1 MRIDLSTLGAS
12 APACPAQSCAPC
24 TPPGSGGPRARNH
37 RHNLNFVIAAD
48 VITGMLKTGKVRFYP
63 IFVLAADQFR
73 FASMLDTLGFQVL
86 G

>member
-1 MRIDLSTLGAS
+1 MRRIGKMSEDSKTFATV
-12 APACPAQSCAPC
+12 AQAE
-24 TPPGSGGPRARNH
+24 RAGTEVGD
-37 RHNLNFVIAAD
+37 RHNLNFVVAAD
-48 VITGMLKTGKVRFYP
+48 VITGVLNTGKVRFYP

>member
-1 MRIDLSTLGAS
+1 MRRIGKMNENSKTFSTV
-12 APACPAQSCAPC
+12 AQAE
-24 TPPGSGGPRARNH
+24 RAGIEVGD
-37 RHNLNFVIAAD
+37 RHNLNFVVAAD
-48 VITGMLKTGKVRFYP
+48 VVTGMLKTGKVRFYP

>member
-1 MRIDLSTLGAS
+1 M
-12 APACPAQSCAPC
+12 
-24 TPPGSGGPRARNH
+24 
-37 RHNLNFVIAAD
+37 IAAD
-48 VITGMLKTGKVRFYP
+48 VITGVSNTGKVRFYP